1 MDSFIVSARKY
12 RPASFATVVGQ
23 ASITNTLKNAIRNQ
37 QIAQAFLFTGPR
49 GVGKTTCA
57 RIMAKTINCQNLTSD
72 GEACNECESC
82 VSFARSASFNIYEL
96 DAASNNS
103 VDDIRT
109 LVDQVRI
116 PPQSGKYKVYII
128 DEVHMLS
135 TAAFNAFLKTLEEPP
150 PYVKFIL
157 ATTEKHKILPT
168 ILSRCQIFDFR
179 RISVEDIA
187 HHLAYVAK
195 EEHIEADP
203 DALHIVAQKADGGL
217 RDALSMFDQLVS
229 FAGNT
234 LTYKQV
240 IENLNVLDHDYYF
253 KITDYILQGNISQT
267 LLTINEIID
276 NGFDGQHFI
285 IGLGQHFRSLLVSQD
300 QETVQ
305 LLETS
310 AKIRNLYLQQASACN
325 AAFLVKVL
333 EINNQCDLD
342 YKISNNKR
350 LHLEIALMQM
360 CRLAS
365 PDGPKPEVNTNY
377 VSAQPTPVKPISSTP
392 VSRPVQDDLP
402 PKVSEPEPEIKAAE
416 PVVEEKPVTNE
427 AQPVIEEE
435 TPVARAAEP
444 EQTYAEPEPEKTE
457 PQPEAP
463 AIQLPAPRP
472 EAPKPT
478 PPGSSTFSGI
488 NIGGLMNP
496 HSAKDK
502 LAEEEE
508 EEGEEKEEV
517 LPTGREPFS
526 QEDLERVWMPMAKSV
541 STDLANLYH
550 SLTNRPV
557 VLNEDYRVVV
567 TVDNKIQHNDIFLK
581 LPEILQFL
589 RNELKNWGIQLE
601 ILIADR
607 PQETRRPYSD
617 EDKLAAIIDKN
628 PAIKSLKDQLN
639 LDIDL

>member
-23 ASITNTLKNAIRNQ
+23 GSITNTLKNAIRNQ

-57 RIMAKTINCQNLTSD
+57 RIMAKTINCQNLTAG
-72 GEACNECESC
+72 GEACNTCESC
-82 VSFARSASFNIYEL
+82 VSFNRSSSFNIYEL

-103 VDDIRT
+103 VDDIRS

-116 PPQSGKYKVYII
+116 PPQAGKYKVYII

-150 PYVKFIL
+150 AYAKFIL

-195 EEHIEADP
+195 EENVEAET
-203 DALHIVAQKADGGL
+203 DALHIIAQKADGGL

-229 FAGNT
+229 FAGNK

-253 KITDYILQGNISQT
+253 RITDYIFQGNISKT
-267 LLTINEIID
+267 LLTVNEIID

-285 IGLGQHFRSLLVSQD
+285 IGLGQHFRNLLVSQD
-300 QETVQ
+300 KETIQ

-310 AKIRNLYLQQASACN
+310 ENIRNLYLKQSSGCN
-325 AAFLVKVL
+325 AAFLLKSL

-350 LHLEIALMQM
+350 LHLEIALMRM
-360 CRLAS
+360 CRLAN
-365 PDGPKPEVNTNY
+365 PDGPKPEVN
-377 VSAQPTPVKPISSTP
+377 VSQSPVQQVPVRPISAPADVKPVIDAAPPLVTKSDP
-392 VSRPVQDDLP
+392 VDKPAVPIQE
-402 PKVSEPEPEIKAAE
+402 VNVPETKIPEVGFAAE
-416 PVVEEKPVTNE
+416 PIEPYTAPPSAKSDQIQPAAGSIEIKP
-427 AQPVIEEE
+427 
-435 TPVARAAEP
+435 
-444 EQTYAEPEPEKTE
+444 
-457 PQPEAP
+457 
-463 AIQLPAPRP
+463 PAP
-472 EAPKPT
+472 PK
-478 PPGSSTFSGI
+478 SSFSGI

-496 HSAKDK
+496 AAGTGNSTDK
-502 LAEEEE
+502 ETKQE
-508 EEGEEKEEV
+508 EEV
-517 LPTGREPFS
+517 LPPDRTPFS
-526 QEDLERVWMPMAKSV
+526 QSDLEQVWGPMVDKV
-541 STDLANLYH
+541 STDSPNLYH
-550 SLTNRPV
+550 SLTTRPPLLHDDYKIV
-557 VLNEDYRVVV
+557 VS
-567 TVDNKIQHNDIFLK
+567 VDNKIQYNEIFLK
-581 LPEILQFL
+581 LPEIMPVL
-589 RNELKNWGIQLE
+589 RHELKNWGIQIE
-601 ILIADR
+601 IVIAER
-607 PQETRRPYSD
+607 PPEIRRPYSD
-617 EDKLAAIIDKN
+617 QEKLEALIEKN
-628 PAIKSLKDQLN
+628 PAIKNLKDQLN